1 MTLEQRDRFRL
12 IAAAVLLVTI
22 GLVTLV
28 RVRLCPL
35 AEKLMRTQVD
45 NQASTVV
52 YESIQEQPEGG
63 GIDYDRI
70 ITIEKDVNGNVTA
83 MRANVAE
90 VNGLRTKILESM
102 DRKLLDLSVEE
113 LSVPVG
119 SVVLPEL
126 FSGRGPYLPARV
138 IAVRTSDA
146 FFRTE
151 FLDAGIN
158 QTLHRIFFD
167 INVTIT
173 LMTLNG
179 TQEVAVDSSV
189 LVAETVIVGQVPA
202 TYIGLEELP

>member
-45 NQASTVV
+45 NQASKVV
-52 YESIQEQPEGG
+52 YESIQEQLEGG

-146 FFRTE
+146 FFRNE

>member
-35 AEKLMRTQVD
+35 AERLMRTQVD

-52 YESIQEQPEGG
+52 YESIQEQLEGG

-119 SVVLPEL
+119 SVVLP
-126 FSGRGPYLPARV
+126 
-138 IAVRTSDA
+138 
-146 FFRTE
+146 
-151 FLDAGIN
+151 
-158 QTLHRIFFD
+158 
-167 INVTIT
+167 
-173 LMTLNG
+173 
-179 TQEVAVDSSV
+179 
-189 LVAETVIVGQVPA
+189 
-202 TYIGLEELP
+202 